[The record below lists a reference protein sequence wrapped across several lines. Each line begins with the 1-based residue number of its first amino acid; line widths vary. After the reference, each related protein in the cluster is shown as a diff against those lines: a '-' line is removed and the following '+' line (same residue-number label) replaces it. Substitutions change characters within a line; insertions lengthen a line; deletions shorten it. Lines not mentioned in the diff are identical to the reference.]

1 MECQRATPRATPRA
15 MPLCQVGILI
25 ELGVPHTLVQAV
37 QVGVGMCI
45 TTLRRLS
52 FRSAATDLS
61 QASVEVSCG
70 KVVRTYSTNLA
81 DHKDESGS
89 SLQLLRYSQ
98 RYEPMAHS
106 GC

>member
-1 MECQRATPRATPRA
+1 MECQKATPRATPRA

-61 QASVEVSCG
+61 QAQWCG
-70 KVVRTYSTNLA
+70 KVAHLQHTKTSRTLVYNCSAAASAT
-81 DHKDESGS
+81 
-89 SLQLLRYSQ
+89 SL
-98 RYEPMAHS
+98 
-106 GC
+106 